1 MCGIAGMI
9 GRREEVIDAA
19 DIHRMCQTI
28 THRGPDD
35 EGIMARG
42 PAGLG
47 MRRLSII
54 DLACGHQPIHNEDS
68 TVWTV
73 FNGEIYNF
81 LELRAELQARGH
93 SFYTHSD
100 TEVIVH
106 LYEEMGA
113 DCVNKLRGMFAIAL
127 WDETRQSLLL
137 ARDRLGKK
145 PLHYALHNDRLL
157 FGSEI
162 KAIFAVAPEL
172 AEPDPGA
179 LLQYF
184 YFGYVPD
191 PQTAFR
197 QIHKLPPGQVLEFV
211 NGRISL
217 RQYWDVPSYGTFQP
231 KSEEECL
238 ELLEAKL
245 AESVRI
251 RLMSEVPLGALLS
264 GGVDSSIVVALM
276 ARESASAVKT
286 FSIAFA
292 EDKFNESHYARMVG
306 EHFGTEHHEM
316 VVDPDIE
323 ATIAYLT
330 SMLEEPFGDSS
341 MLPTY
346 YVCRMARQGVTVAL
360 SGDGGDEMF
369 AGYDRY
375 EVAQKRNR
383 FDGIPEWMGNI
394 YREHIHHRLP
404 SGVLGRNLAWN
415 ASLGPRDRY
424 LDAISFL
431 PARHREQSLFSREFL
446 ASTASLPDP
455 LQAFRDY
462 YDQTPG
468 NPDGLSRLL
477 YLDTKTYLAGDIL
490 TKVDRMS
497 MATSLEVRVPLLDH
511 ELVEWVA
518 SLPTEWKFRGS
529 TRKHLLKRLAERLGI
544 PSALLHRPKQ
554 GFQLPLETWMRGALK
569 EKLLDV
575 LTEPRTLQRGYF
587 RPSVVRTLVDE
598 HVRGRRNRSGVL
610 WKMLILEW
618 WHRNYLENDRKPWAP
633 PRLNFKESSIP
644 AVSAAQPRVR
654 AEFAAIRG
662 EGGRV

>member
-1 MCGIAGMI
+1 
-9 GRREEVIDAA
+9 
-19 DIHRMCQTI
+19 
-28 THRGPDD
+28 
-35 EGIMARG
+35 
-42 PAGLG
+42 

-54 DLACGHQPIHNEDS
+54 DIAAGRQPIHNEEG

-127 WDETRQSLLL
+127 WDATRQSLLL

-145 PLHYALHNDRLL
+145 PLHYALHNGRLL

-172 AEPDPGA
+172 QEPDPGS

-191 PQTAFR
+191 PLTAFR
-197 QIHKLPPGQVLEFV
+197 RIQKLPPGHVFELM

-217 RQYWDVPSYGTFQP
+217 RQYWEVPAYGTFQP

-245 AESVRI
+245 AEAVRI

-276 ARESASAVKT
+276 ARESAGAVKT
-286 FSIAFA
+286 FSIGFA
-292 EDKFNESHYARMVG
+292 EDKFNESHYARMVA
-306 EHFGTEHHEM
+306 ERFGTEHHEM

-375 EVAQKRNR
+375 EIAVKRNR
-383 FDGIPEWMGNI
+383 FDGIPEWMGNL

-404 SGVLGRNLAWN
+404 SGFLGRNLAWN
-415 ASLGPRDRY
+415 ATLSPRDRY

-431 PARHREQSLFSREFL
+431 PAQGRERSLFSREFL
-446 ASTASLPDP
+446 ASAASSPDP
-455 LQAFRDY
+455 LEAFCDY
-462 YDQTPG
+462 YDQAPG
-468 NPDGLSRLL
+468 APDSLSRLL

-518 SLPTEWKFRGS
+518 SLPIEWKFHGS
-529 TRKHLLKRLAERLGI
+529 ARKYLLKRLAERLSV
-544 PSALLHRPKQ
+544 PSVLLHRPKQ
-554 GFQLPLETWMRGALK
+554 GFQLPLEAWMRGALK

-587 RPSVVRTLVDE
+587 RPMAVRTLVDE

-618 WHRNYLENDRKPWAP
+618 WHRNYLENDQKPWAP
-633 PRLNFKESSIP
+633 PRLTFQESSNP
-644 AVSAAQPRVR
+644 SASRAQPPSRT
-654 AEFAAIRG
+654 EFAVTRG
-662 EGGRV
+662 EGGRA